1 MLHPSLPP
9 TPHPRTTTKYT
20 DYILLLQEPHQDIE
34 WWCRRTKESNIPQID
49 KRSVLLWCAKV
60 QAHPLQIFA
69 NATPRK
75 SAEQRHRSFW
85 RCSQFFQF
93 SVRTCHGHGSFPVT
107 LLQCMSNIVKPIKRF
122 WTVAAATQGLAV
134 CSSTNIVDHPERG
147 CKGEPHNYNLD

>member
-1 MLHPSLPP
+1 MLHPSPPP

-34 WWCRRTKESNIPQID
+34 WWWRGILHKSINGLFCYDAQKSRRIPY
-49 KRSVLLWCAKV
+49 KYSPTPPHAS
-60 QAHPLQIFA
+60 LQS
-69 NATPRK
+69 NATVAFDAGAAP
-75 SAEQRHRSFW
+75 
-85 RCSQFFQF
+85 QFLQF

-134 CSSTNIVDHPERG
+134 CSSTRIVNHPERG